1 MLFCD
6 LTLIP
11 TLAHAFVPAAGAQS
25 CKAIK
30 DSNPSANNGRY
41 KITPIRGGNSYQVY
55 CEMQLFGGGWT
66 LVTLIKNDKIDQWKP
81 DAVNPEDLAK
91 FTKSPSRVSKLS
103 DAEINV
109 LLGKGGTRWVTAG
122 SKMTFYRMTD
132 KPWNSNHGYTYSSKK
147 KGKKSTNCKY
157 KRDFYDAWA
166 EPAAKPVWQTAIIY
180 IGCGGIY
187 DGKEWGAVSGGH
199 ISGSTLIGGFDG
211 KAWNQNGFVLVRSH
225 GLCELGGH
233 LYLFAYREDVVH
245 TGISAFV

>member
-41 KITPIRGGNSYQVY
+41 KITPLPGGKSYQVY

-81 DAVNPEDLAK
+81 EALNPADLNNVNLMFK
-91 FTKSPSRVSKLS
+91 PSRVAKLS
-103 DAEINV
+103 DAEINA
-109 LLGKGGTRWVTAG
+109 LLGKGGTRWVIAG
-122 SKMTFYRMTD
+122 NKMTFYRMTY
-132 KPWNSNHGYTYSSKK
+132 KPWNSNHGAT
-147 KGKKSTNCKY
+147 STCAY

-166 EPAAKPVWQTAIIY
+166 EPAAQPIWQTTAKY
-180 IGCGGIY
+180 IGCGGIH
-187 DGKEWGAVSGGH
+187 DGKKWGALSGGH
-199 ISGSTLIGGFDG
+199 FNGSTLIGGFDG
-211 KAWNQNGFVLVRSH
+211 TAWNQSGFVLVRSN
-225 GLCELGGH
+225 GLCEH
-233 LYLFAYREDVVH
+233 
-245 TGISAFV
+245 